1 MRGRKSSKRVEPTFG
16 GNAPD
21 GELRVSSRDRA
32 AKPASR
38 SSKKSSKKSAQEKTK
53 GKTTRTASKETM
65 TAERRKSG
73 RKSSRGKGRARKRGG
88 FSLWRLAKG
97 GFYWGSVAA
106 LWGLI
111 AVVGVVIYYGA
122 QLPNAATWKVPE
134 RPPNIRITSIDGQLV
149 GNRGD
154 TGGEAVPYA
163 QLPEHVPNAV
173 IAIED
178 RRYRY
183 HFGLDPIGL
192 TRAMVR
198 NALAGRLVEGGSTL
212 TQQLA
217 KNMFLTPERS
227 VERKVQEL
235 LLAFWLEAKYSK
247 DQILEMYLNRVYFGA
262 GAYGV
267 AAAAKRYFDKSVDE
281 VTIPEAAMLAAMLKA
296 PSTYSPSRDFERA
309 WGRTRLVIDAMHDN
323 GYITKQQRDTLL
335 AEPPRLASRHLTR
348 SENYVADW
356 VMDRLPSYVGT
367 VNQDIVVETTIDMM
381 LQRHAEYALVENLKL
396 HGKDYGVENGALVSV
411 DGTGAVRAMVG
422 GRDYS
427 RSQFNRATQALR
439 QPGSAFKP
447 FVYLAALEAG
457 MHPKTVRVDEPIRIG
472 KWTPKNYNNK
482 YRGPVTLKTA
492 LALSLN
498 TVAARLAAEVGPDRV
513 VHTAQRLGVTSPLK
527 NNASIAL
534 GTSEVTLLE
543 MTGAYAAFANGG
555 YSAVPHVISR
565 ITTDSGELIYLREG
579 ANNQQVISPE
589 YVAMMNHMMKAT
601 LEVGTGKRAAVP
613 GWPAAGKTGTTQE
626 FRDAWF
632 VGYTSNLTTGVW
644 VGNDS
649 NAPTKR
655 ASGANVPAMVFS
667 SFMAEAHAG
676 IQVAAL
682 PGEGQMPV
690 YEGHGT
696 EWASND
702 ALSRDAIAAR
712 DNPEW
717 QQELR
722 RQRRQ
727 RKGDGLG
734 GFLRRVFG
742 RN

>member
-16 GNAPD
+16 GGAPD
-21 GELRVSSRDRA
+21 GQLRATAKDRA
-32 AKPASR
+32 AKPTAPKTAR
-38 SSKKSSKKSAQEKTK
+38 NAASSKPAKSP
-53 GKTTRTASKETM
+53 SKEAAKSQAKQM
-65 TAERRKSG
+65 TAERRKAG
-73 RKSSRGKGRARKRGG
+73 RKTGRRQSRGGKKGR
-88 FSLWRLAKG
+88 FSLWQLARG
-97 GFYWGSVAA
+97 TFYWGSVAA

-111 AVVGVVIYYGA
+111 AIVGVVIYYGA

-134 RPPNIRITSIDGQLV
+134 RPPNVRITSIDGQLI

-154 TGGEAVPYA
+154 TGGEAVPYS
-163 QLPEHVPNAV
+163 QLPEHLPNAV

-198 NALAGRLVEGGSTL
+198 NAMAGRLVEGGSTL

-247 DQILEMYLNRVYFGA
+247 DEILEMYLNRVYFGA

-267 AAAAKRYFDKSVDE
+267 AAAAKRYFDKPVGD
-281 VTIPEAAMLAAMLKA
+281 VTIPEAAMMAAMLKA
-296 PSTYSPSRDFERA
+296 PSTYSPSRDFDRA

-323 GYITKQQRDTLL
+323 GFITKKQRDTFL

-356 VMDRLPSYVGT
+356 VMDRLPSYIGT

-381 LQRHAEYALVENLKL
+381 LQRHAEYALVENLKAN
-396 HGKDYGVENGALVSV
+396 GKKYGVENGALVSI

-472 KWTPKNYNNK
+472 NWTPKNYNNK

-498 TVAARLAAEVGPDRV
+498 TVAARLAAEVGPESV
-513 VHTAQRLGVTSPLK
+513 IQTAQRLGVTSPLQ

-543 MTGAYAAFANGG
+543 ITGAYASFANGG

-565 ITTDSGELIYLREG
+565 ITTDSGELIYLRES
-579 ANNQQVISPE
+579 ASNKQIIAPE
-589 YVAMMNHMMKAT
+589 YVAMMNHMLKAT
-601 LEVGTGKRAAVP
+601 LEVGTGKRAVVP

-667 SFMAEAHAG
+667 TFMAEAHSG

-690 YEGHGT
+690 YAGQGT
-696 EWASND
+696 EWASNEV
-702 ALSRDAIAAR
+702 LSRDAIAAR

-717 QQELR
+717 QRELR

-727 RKGDGLG
+727 RDGDGLG

>member
-1 MRGRKSSKRVEPTFG
+1 MRGRKPPKRVEPRFDEGT
-16 GNAPD
+16 PR
-21 GELRVSSRDRA
+21 GELRAEPADRASVSPRQTAQKKTGKPAGTTEQRAPKAKATAQARRKAGRKKRRDR
-32 AKPASR
+32 
-38 SSKKSSKKSAQEKTK
+38 KT
-53 GKTTRTASKETM
+53 G
-65 TAERRKSG
+65 G
-73 RKSSRGKGRARKRGG
+73 R
-88 FSLWRLAKG
+88 FSFWRLMRRT
-97 GFYWGSVAA
+97 FYWGSVTA

-111 AVVGVVIYYGA
+111 AAVGVVIYYGV

-134 RPPNIRITSIDGQLV
+134 RPPNVRIVSVDGQLV

-154 TGGEAVPYA
+154 TGGEAVPFA
-163 QLPEHVPNAV
+163 RLPDHVPNAV

-178 RRYRY
+178 HRYRY

-198 NALAGRLVEGGSTL
+198 NARAGKLVEGGSTL

-227 VERKVQEL
+227 VRRKVQEL
-235 LLAFWLEAKYSK
+235 VLAFWLEAKFSK
-247 DQILEMYLNRVYFGA
+247 DQILEMYLNRVYFGG

-267 AAAAKRYFDKSVDE
+267 AAAAKRYFDKSVED

-296 PSTYSPSRDFERA
+296 PSFYSPSRNFDRA
-309 WGRTRLVIDAMHDN
+309 WARTRLVIEAMYDA
-323 GYITKQQRDTLL
+323 GFISEKQREEFL

-356 VMDRLPSYVGT
+356 VMDRLPSYIGT
-367 VNQDIVVETTIDMM
+367 VNQDVIVETSIDMT
-381 LQRHAEYALVENLKL
+381 LQRHAEFAVVEALKE
-396 HGKDYGVENGALVSV
+396 HGEKYGVQNGALVSI

-422 GRDYS
+422 GKDYS
-427 RSQFNRATQALR
+427 KSQFNRATQAQR

-447 FVYLAALEAG
+447 FVYLTALESG
-457 MHPKTVRVDEPIRIG
+457 MHPKTVRVDEPVRIG
-472 KWTPKNYNNK
+472 NWTPKNYNNK
-482 YRGPVTLKTA
+482 YRGPVTLRTA

-498 TVAARLAAEVGPDRV
+498 TVAARLATEVGPENV
-513 VHTAQRLGVTSPLK
+513 ISTAHRLGVNSQLQ

-543 MTGAYAAFANGG
+543 MTGAYSTFANGG
-555 YSAVPHVISR
+555 FAVLPHVITR
-565 ITTDSGELIYLREG
+565 ISTDDGELVYQREG
-579 ANNQQVISPE
+579 SGLGRVISLE
-589 YVAMMNHMMKAT
+589 HVAMMNHMLRAT

-655 ASGANVPAMVFS
+655 ASGANVPAMIFS
-667 SFMAEAHAG
+667 SFMTEAHNG
-676 IQVAAL
+676 VQVAAL
-682 PGEGQMPV
+682 PGEGLMPA
-690 YEGHGT
+690 YSGQGAG
-696 EWASND
+696 WASND
-702 ALSRDAIAAR
+702 NLSRQAIANR
-712 DNPEW
+712 GDREW
-717 QQELR
+717 QDEMR
-722 RQRRQ
+722 RKRRKRN
-727 RKGDGLG
+727 RKGLG
-734 GFLRRVFG
+734 GFLKKVFG
-742 RN
+742 N